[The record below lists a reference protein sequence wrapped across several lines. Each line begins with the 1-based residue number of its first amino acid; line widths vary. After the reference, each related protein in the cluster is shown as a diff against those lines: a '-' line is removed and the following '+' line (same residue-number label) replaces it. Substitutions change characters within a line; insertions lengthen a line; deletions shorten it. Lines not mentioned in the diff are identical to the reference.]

1 MVLVVVVVVVDA
13 VVAEKD
19 ADHDDPARCRD
30 LRRRRAHQQRANLP
44 I

>member
-1 MVLVVVVVVVDA
+1 MVLVVVVVVVVDA

-30 LRRRRAHQQRANLP
+30 LRRRAHQQRANLP

>member
-1 MVLVVVVVVVDA
+1 MVLVVVVDA

-19 ADHDDPARCRD
+19 ADHDDPARYRD
-30 LRRRRAHQQRANLP
+30 LRRRAHQQRATLP